1 MLLGIVRRTTFYS
14 FLSIM
19 PSLEITS
26 NVAPANVSA
35 FLTAASAKFSDA
47 IGKPE
52 KVCLVTFNKV
62 DNVVYAGSTEPAFIA
77 HIHSIGHI
85 DNDRNAGLSKNISQ
99 FLTEELN
106 IPNTRGY
113 FFFHD
118 VKGEDTGYSG
128 STYANLMAAK
138 K

>member
-1 MLLGIVRRTTFYS
+1 
-14 FLSIM
+14 M

-26 NVAPANVSA
+26 NVAPNNINA
-35 FLTAASAKFSDA
+35 FLTAASAKFSEA

-52 KVCLVTFNKV
+52 KVCLVTFNKA
-62 DNVVYAGSTEPAFIA
+62 DQVVYAGSTDPAFIA

-85 DNDRNAGLSKNISQ
+85 DNERNAGLSKNISA
-99 FLTEELN
+99 FLTEELS
-106 IPNTRGY
+106 IPNNRGY

-118 VKGEDTGYSG
+118 VKGEDTGYAG
-128 STYANLMAAK
+128 NTYANLMAAK

>member
-1 MLLGIVRRTTFYS
+1 
-14 FLSIM
+14 M
-19 PSLEITS
+19 PSLELTS
-26 NVAPANVSA
+26 NVAPDNINA
-35 FLTAASAKFSDA
+35 FLAAASAKFSDA

-62 DNVVYAGSTEPAFIA
+62 DQVSYAGSTDPAFIA
-77 HIHSIGHI
+77 HIHSIGNI

-99 FLTEELN
+99 FLSEELN

-118 VKGEDTGYSG
+118 VKGEDTGFAG
-128 STYANLMAAK
+128 TTYTNLMAAK